1 VSTRQSLP
9 GTRQSPDAWT
19 WRDAGE
25 APRMPD
31 WVRDDQDAR
40 NRACGRLCPGEHL
53 GCTRPPGH
61 PGRHIAT
68 GVLDMF
74 AAWPGVHVP
83 VQADLGSPPLVTV
96 EEGTKPA
103 PPILPDGWEVS
114 QSMDSYS
121 VEALRDQGEDHAVSG
136 VFVYA
141 SRKGVGDGAG
151 EIEPEQA
158 RALAARMVEAADI
171 VDQIRNGAR

>member
-1 VSTRQSLP
+1 MCAQQSLP
-9 GTRQSPDAWT
+9 GTRQSPDSWT
-19 WRDAGE
+19 WRDGGE
-25 APRMPD
+25 AIRMPD
-31 WVRDDQDAR
+31 WVRDDQDTR
-40 NRACGRLCPGEHL
+40 DRACGHRSPDLL
-53 GCTRPPGH
+53 VGCTRPPGH

-68 GVLDMF
+68 GVLDML

-83 VQADLGSPPLVTV
+83 VRADLGHPAVTV

-114 QSMDSYS
+114 QAMDSYIA
-121 VEALRDQGEDHAVSG
+121 EAGKDLGLDG